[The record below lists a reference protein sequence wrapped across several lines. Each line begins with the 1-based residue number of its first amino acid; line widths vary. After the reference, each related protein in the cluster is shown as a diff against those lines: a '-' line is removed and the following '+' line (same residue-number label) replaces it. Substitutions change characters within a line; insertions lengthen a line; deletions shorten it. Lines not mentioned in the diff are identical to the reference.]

1 MPCQCEMFTQS
12 NIAKIV
18 SQAMNKILK
27 ALILMY
33 ISFNACAKENTI
45 EGFWAS
51 SGVIIEVK
59 VCHELICAEIV
70 HVFTED
76 GIDPLTVLDEN
87 NREEELRDRPLIGIN
102 MFDEFRKE
110 QLLSN
115 SLDGGKIYDPR
126 RGRFYDAEL
135 SRLESGNLLVE
146 GCLLFICDGEEWL
159 PLDVT
164 VNPDGSRN
172 ATPRNNADM

>member
-1 MPCQCEMFTQS
+1 
-12 NIAKIV
+12 
-18 SQAMNKILK
+18 MNKLLG
-27 ALILMY
+27 ALVLIY
-33 ISFNACAKENTI
+33 ISFNAYAEENTI

-51 SGVIIEVK
+51 SGAIIEVK
-59 VCHELICAEIV
+59 VCQELICAEIV
-70 HVFTED
+70 HVITED
-76 GIDPLTVLDEN
+76 GIDPSTVLDVN

-102 MFDEFRKE
+102 MFDGFRKE
-110 QLLSN
+110 QLLNN

-135 SRLESGNLLVE
+135 SLLESGNLLVE

-172 ATPRNNADM
+172 ATLRNNADM

>member
-1 MPCQCEMFTQS
+1 MPSQCERFTQS

-18 SQAMNKILK
+18 SQSMKKILE
-27 ALILMY
+27 ALVLMY
-33 ISFNACAKENTI
+33 ISFTACAEENTI

-76 GIDPLTVLDEN
+76 GIDPLTVLDVN
-87 NREEELRDRPLIGIN
+87 NREEELRDRPIIGIN
-102 MFDEFRKE
+102 MFDGFKKE

-135 SRLESGNLLVE
+135 SRLESGNLLVT
-146 GCLLFICDGEEWL
+146 GCLLFICDEEVWL

-172 ATPRNNADM
+172 ATLSNNADM

>member
-1 MPCQCEMFTQS
+1 MPSQCERFTQS

-18 SQAMNKILK
+18 SQAMNGILK
-27 ALILMY
+27 ALVLMY
-33 ISFNACAKENTI
+33 ISFNACAEENTI

-59 VCHELICAEIV
+59 VCHDLICAEIV

-76 GIDPLTVLDEN
+76 GIDPLTMLDEN

-102 MFDEFRKE
+102 LFDGFRKD
-110 QLLSN
+110 QLLSTR
-115 SLDGGKIYDPR
+115 LDGGKIYDPR

-172 ATPRNNADM
+172 ATPRNNAGM